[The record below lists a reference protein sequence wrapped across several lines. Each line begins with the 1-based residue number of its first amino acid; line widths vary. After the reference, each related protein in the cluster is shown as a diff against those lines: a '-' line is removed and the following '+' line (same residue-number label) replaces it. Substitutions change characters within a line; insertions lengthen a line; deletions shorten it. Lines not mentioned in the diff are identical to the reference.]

1 MYLLGKRRLEC
12 NEFVKTYAPVL
23 AELIAE
29 MADPQLVCRDLGLCQ
44 VILPED
50 KSSVTYS
57 NHQYARIPV

>member
-1 MYLLGKRRLEC
+1 MSLSGARRVEC

-23 AELIAE
+23 AELISE

-44 VILPED
+44 VVLPED
-50 KSSVTYS
+50 NKPVTYS